1 MKVLKF
7 CPGCGE
13 NVNTYIVDRGGKSA
27 EGKRAIDEC
36 CIFCGM
42 PVEDPT
48 NKTVIPVASIL
59 TADDSE
65 MIRELMKDLLIKEK
79 LAKTVESCTQGADF
93 LKIFTKRSIENN
105 PPSLVVLDVA
115 MPILNGVNAAIAIRA
130 IESSFGFGPIPVMFF
145 TSQKCDDNFKKVL
158 SYCKPAHY
166 VNKGISSTPSML
178 SSRIRQVIIRLL
190 QESQGLYKQ

>member
-1 MKVLKF
+1 MNVLKF

-13 NVNTYIVDRGGKSA
+13 DVNTYVVDRGSKKENG
-27 EGKRAIDEC
+27 ERTIDEC

-42 PVEDPT
+42 PVEDKS
-48 NKTVIPVASIL
+48 NKTVVPVDLIL
-59 TADDSE
+59 TADDSQ

-79 LAKTVESCTQGADF
+79 LAKSVETCTQGADF
-93 LKIFTKRSIENN
+93 LKLFTKKAIENT

-115 MPILNGVNAAIAIRA
+115 MPILNGVNAAVAIRA
-130 IESSFGFGPIPVMFF
+130 IESSFGFGPTPVMFF

-190 QESQGLYKQ
+190 QESQGLY